1 VPLSVEIKING
12 REIETIRI
20 GRVEEMKG
28 KTHYHEY
35 LVTAP
40 DGEYASFMHKYD
52 EGARVCVA
60 KALEALRQAAIYRE
74 NAWHA
79 VQSPDL

>member
-1 VPLSVEIKING
+1 MPLSVEISING
-12 REIETIRI
+12 HEIETIRI

-40 DGEYASFMHKYD
+40 NGDYASFMHKYD

-74 NAWHA
+74 NAWYAAHD
-79 VQSPDL
+79 PDL